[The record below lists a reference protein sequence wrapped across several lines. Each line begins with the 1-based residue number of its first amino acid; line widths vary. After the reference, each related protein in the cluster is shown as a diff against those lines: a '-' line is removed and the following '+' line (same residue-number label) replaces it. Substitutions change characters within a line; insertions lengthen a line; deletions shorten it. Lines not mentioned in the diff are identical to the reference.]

1 MVGVGG
7 SFKREGI
14 YAYMGLIH
22 FIVQQTLTHHKAFI
36 LSKNKI
42 KKIFKKI

>member
-22 FIVQQTLTHHKAFI
+22 FIVQHTLRQHCKVI
-36 LSKNKI
+36 IIQYKI
-42 KKIFKKI
+42 KS